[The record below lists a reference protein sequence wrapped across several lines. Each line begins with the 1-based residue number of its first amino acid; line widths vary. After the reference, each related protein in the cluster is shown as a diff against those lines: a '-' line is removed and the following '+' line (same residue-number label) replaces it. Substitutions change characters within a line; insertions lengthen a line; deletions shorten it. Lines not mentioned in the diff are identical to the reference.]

1 MRAEEPRLFPLAS
14 RLAYPVQE
22 MPAMSK
28 PDVVSTPLPE
38 YLTAQQ
44 TARFLRCTP
53 QTVRNWCKRGL
64 LPQAAGRACTSCVP
78 SAAYTGG
85 TGRFAAPSGIRGAG

>member
-1 MRAEEPRLFPLAS
+1 
-14 RLAYPVQE
+14 

-44 TARFLRCTP
+44 IARFLRCTP

-64 LPQAAGRACTSCVP
+64 LPPPLALGRRKRLWDAAAVRTALDRLKGP
-78 SAAYTGG
+78 AAAAEGG
-85 TGRFAAPSGIRGAG
+85 KRSPTNNFI